1 MWDNARMQ
9 PESHRVWRYAG
20 LAWLLLIAIPTAS
33 AAIFW
38 RLGIGRDPDISGA
51 GELLIMILLF
61 LLVPAAVL
69 AFAVLAPLAVGV
81 DRLVRGR
88 TPRSVNLLIGLALAA
103 SVVAAGMLAFPPRG
117 FTPVGRALLSAMPF
131 AGMIVGLGL
140 RHRRSASRP
149 GE

>member
-1 MWDNARMQ
+1 MQ
-9 PESHRVWRYAG
+9 PEPHRVWRFAG
-20 LAWLLLIAIPTAS
+20 VAWLFLIAVPTAS
-33 AAIFW
+33 SAIFW
-38 RLGIGRDPDISGA
+38 QLGIGRDQDMSGP
-51 GELLIMILLF
+51 GELSILV
-61 LLVPAAVL
+61 LLVLIVPTALL

-117 FTPVGRALLSAMPF
+117 FAPAGRALLSAMPF

-140 RHRRSASRP
+140 RHRQSASRTAA
-149 GE
+149 